1 MRRCRR
7 WAGGPLRYDLS
18 IHVKHIE
25 YRMHSA
31 LLTGAGLMLVLTSER
46 MQLGV
51 NRLIVLVAMAGLF
64 HAASVALTLQ
74 PRPPRMRSLLF
85 LGIAAVLSIGT
96 PILALALSGPILDLL
111 SSSSNMVADVGVIVI
126 FVLAVALGT
135 AAYWLLIRWYWLDWL
150 SGRDL
155 RITLLAC
162 ILAVIVSF
170 SITPYATAAVGRDA
184 GLIPFL
190 AWWAAFSW
198 SLAYNET
205 RRIRAEKNKTSSRAR
220 VAG

>member
-1 MRRCRR
+1 
-7 WAGGPLRYDLS
+7 
-18 IHVKHIE
+18 
-25 YRMHSA
+25 
-31 LLTGAGLMLVLTSER
+31 MLVLTSER

-74 PRPPRMRSLLF
+74 PRPPRLRSLLF
-85 LGIAAVLSIGT
+85 LAIAAVLSIGT
-96 PILALALSGPILDLL
+96 PILGVALSGPILDLL
-111 SSSSNMVADVGVIVI
+111 SSSNNVVADVGVIGI

-150 SGRDL
+150 SGSDL

-162 ILAVIVSF
+162 VLAVIVAF
-170 SITPYATAAVGRDA
+170 PLTPYATAAIGRDA

-198 SLAYNET
+198 SLAFTET
-205 RRIRAEKNKTSSRAR
+205 RRRRAEKSKTGTRAR